1 MKLKELINFIWNEL
15 DIPITKLELQNN
27 VNELFDEIRNG
38 EIAIRCEQKE
48 PQKISHRR
56 YTSYP
61 SPYV

>member
-1 MKLKELINFIWNEL
+1 MKLKELFNYIWNEL
-15 DIPITKLELQNN
+15 EIPVTKLEIQNG

-38 EIAIRCEQKE
+38 EISIGYEQKE

-56 YTSYP
+56 Y

>member
-15 DIPITKLELQNN
+15 EIPITKLELQNN

-38 EIAIRCEQKE
+38 KNEIEYEQKE
-48 PQKISHRR
+48 PQKISNRR
-56 YTSYP
+56 YY

>member
-1 MKLKELINFIWNEL
+1 MKLKELVNFIWNEL

-38 EIAIRCEQKE
+38 EIVIGYEQKE

-56 YTSYP
+56 YP